1 MASAAFGCLPAT
13 GALARTAAN
22 IKAGGK
28 SPVSGV
34 VHACTILVVI
44 LAAAPVALHVPL
56 PTLSA
61 VLVVVA
67 INMGEWKNFT
77 YLPSWPDK
85 DSQLFLVAFTLTL
98 FQVIP

>member
-1 MASAAFGCLPAT
+1 MH
-13 GALARTAAN
+13 ALTVL
-22 IKAGGK
+22 G
-28 SPVSGV
+28 
-34 VHACTILVVI
+34 VI
-44 LAAAPVALHVPL
+44 LAAAPAALHVPL

-85 DSQLFLVAFTLTL
+85 DAQLFLVAFTLTL
-98 FQVIP
+98 LQVGPQAYLVCRVSLDHSRV